1 MILFCQAFFS
11 RLCTGLKANGQS
23 KNTLCSV
30 TVHYLCR
37 VDFAAAPTRMSNI
50 LLEVIVP
57 PEKPR
62 ITDESNEEVRLKLGP
77 YRLGDTVTITCEVN
91 KRFELVSIYFDLQ
104 LFLPSYC
111 HSSRKLTIFKKLE
124 SNLRFFVEYFHQSLC
139 HSAHGIVD
147 CHTGS
152 LAVLGAGPHWRF

>member
-1 MILFCQAFFS
+1 MTN
-11 RLCTGLKANGQS
+11 RK
-23 KNTLCSV
+23 TLCSCV
-30 TVHYLCR
+30 IAHYICR

-62 ITDESNEEVRLKLGP
+62 ITDENNEEVRLKLGP

-91 KRFELVSIYFDLQ
+91 KRFESVSIYFDLQ

-139 HSAHGIVD
+139 HSAQGIV
-147 CHTGS
+147 TQA
-152 LAVLGAGPHWRF
+152 L

>member
-1 MILFCQAFFS
+1 
-11 RLCTGLKANGQS
+11 
-23 KNTLCSV
+23 
-30 TVHYLCR
+30 
-37 VDFAAAPTRMSNI
+37 MSNI

-62 ITDESNEEVRLKLGP
+62 ITDENNKEVRLKLGP

-91 KRFELVSIYFDLQ
+91 KRLESVSIYFDLQ

-139 HSAHGIVD
+139 HSAQGIVTQALKS
-147 CHTGS
+147 CWARACTGGS
-152 LAVLGAGPHWRF
+152 AGKIKCCLRRGSSCP